1 MDRIPTPTPLTDKEY
16 DQLQIQHEK
25 ERQERLA
32 LLDDKVVQAKLYYYR
47 GVRQATTKTQEH
59 LVTDHNHKPLFTAD
73 LDLDAYGTAVVV
85 GTDRQRC
92 EDDTFDKITGIYSL
106 NLTDDML
113 EALGLSCLGLAFII
127 CMTKIITQWI

>member
-1 MDRIPTPTPLTDKEY
+1 MDRIPTPTPLTKE
-16 DQLQIQHEK
+16 QLVEMQKQHEK
-25 ERQERLA
+25 EKQERLA

-113 EALGLSCLGLAFII
+113 KAYKENNNQLLII
-127 CMTKIITQWI
+127 I

>member
-1 MDRIPTPTPLTDKEY
+1 MVIDRIPTPTPLTDKEY
-16 DQLQIQHEK
+16 DQLHIQHEK

-73 LDLDAYGTAVVV
+73 LDLDAYGTAVLV

-113 EALGLSCLGLAFII
+113 EAYKENNNQLLII
-127 CMTKIITQWI
+127 K

>member
-25 ERQERLA
+25 ERQERLS

-113 EALGLSCLGLAFII
+113 EAYKENNNQLII
-127 CMTKIITQWI
+127 FK

>member
-1 MDRIPTPTPLTDKEY
+1 MDRIPTPTPLTKE
-16 DQLQIQHEK
+16 QLVEMQKQHEK
-25 ERQERLA
+25 EKQERLA

-92 EDDTFDKITGIYSL
+92 KDDTFDKITGIYSL

-113 EALGLSCLGLAFII
+113 KAYKENNNQLLII
-127 CMTKIITQWI
+127 I

>member
-1 MDRIPTPTPLTDKEY
+1 MVIDRIPTPTPLTDKEY
-16 DQLQIQHEK
+16 HQLQIQHEK

-32 LLDDKVVQAKLYYYR
+32 LLDNKVVQAKLYYYR

-73 LDLDAYGTAVVV
+73 LDLDAYGTAVLV

-113 EALGLSCLGLAFII
+113 EAYKENNNQLLII
-127 CMTKIITQWI
+127 K

>member
-1 MDRIPTPTPLTDKEY
+1 MDIPTLPTKEELVEM
-16 DQLQIQHEK
+16 QKQHEL
-25 ERQERLA
+25 ERQKRLA

-73 LDLDAYGTAVVV
+73 LDLDVYGTAVVV

-113 EALGLSCLGLAFII
+113 EAYKENNNQLII
-127 CMTKIITQWI
+127 LK